1 IKGAL
6 YKIYRVYNYNTMP
19 QLKIIDNLFNE
30 NLEIKPINYIVKGV
44 NQNDNNT
51 KNQLPENG
59 L

>member
-1 IKGAL
+1 
-6 YKIYRVYNYNTMP
+6 
-19 QLKIIDNLFNE
+19 KIIDNLFNE